1 MGTYRSAAPAADA
14 DAPSGV
20 PDGDGDFDGDG
31 EHAGYAYSGGWRLGR
46 PRGVGWWRYGGSG
59 VYAGEVDDGWH
70 HGRGAYWGADGQRCF
85 EGEWARGYAVGDGAM
100 LLEDGALWRVRFD
113 DRTWLYGDGLGWD
126 TMACL
131 KAKTASGPSRAA
143 AAAGGRPRKSSR
155 ASIPTL
161 QMSDGKEHSRPRTR
175 SGAMW
180 A

>member
-100 LLEDGALWRVRFD
+100 RVRIGELM
-113 DRTWLYGDGLGWD
+113 RSGCSNHAASRIGCRARRPGPPPPG
-126 TMACL
+126 
-131 KAKTASGPSRAA
+131 SGP
-143 AAAGGRPRKSSR
+143 G
-155 ASIPTL
+155 
-161 QMSDGKEHSRPRTR
+161 
-175 SGAMW
+175 
-180 A
+180 